1 MTIAD
6 GRKVNMNVKNLFEVS
21 CKDPR
26 PLISVD
32 KRMLHVKCALLFFN
46 ILQEHNISRELNFS
60 DKNKDLENSLIHN
73 VQV

>member
-1 MTIAD
+1 MTISD
-6 GRKVNMNVKNLFEVS
+6 GRKVKMNVKKLFEVF
-21 CKDPR
+21 CKVLR

-32 KRMLHVKCALLFFN
+32 KRMLHVKCALLVFN
-46 ILQEHNISRELNFS
+46 ILQEHNMSRKLDFS